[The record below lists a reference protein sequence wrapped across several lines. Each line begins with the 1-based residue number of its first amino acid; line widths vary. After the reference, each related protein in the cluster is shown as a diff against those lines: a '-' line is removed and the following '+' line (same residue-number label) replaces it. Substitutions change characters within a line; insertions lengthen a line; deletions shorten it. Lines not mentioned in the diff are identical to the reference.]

1 MGGQT
6 DIAFQYIK
14 DKILTGAY
22 KPSQKLTENQLA
34 DAVGV
39 SRNTIKKALMM
50 LERENLVEVE
60 NNKGATIKSF
70 TLEEVINYM
79 EIREVLEGLVAK
91 SAAKNISE
99 NDIKQLESI
108 LETMNSHIKEN
119 RFDEYSLLN
128 REFHN
133 IIYKASKNVQ
143 AIALI
148 NTIKTQ
154 LNRIHFKTIL
164 VPGRN
169 QQSYIEHE
177 RILKALKL
185 HEEKEA
191 EEAIKHH
198 VANVRKTIA
207 ENYQYLL

>member
-14 DKILTGAY
+14 EKILTGVY

-34 DAVGV
+34 EAIGV

-99 NDIKQLESI
+99 ADIKRLENI

-133 IIYKASKNVQ
+133 VIYNASKNVQ
-143 AIALI
+143 AISLI

-169 QQSYIEHE
+169 QQSFIEHE
-177 RILKALKL
+177 RILQALKS
-185 HEEKEA
+185 HNEKEA
-191 EEAIKHH
+191 EEAIKNH
-198 VANVRKTIA
+198 VANVRQTIA
-207 ENYQYLL
+207 QNYQYLL